1 MATRA
6 GSADEEVL
14 AEVQAANIPALQGSR
29 EALRAL
35 GHFEDY
41 SQRLVRSKTPS
52 LPWPQPSGGISALL
66 KNKDVVGQAELF
78 DYLAE
83 NGLATATM
91 RRVGSKTEAEQ
102 AAREL
107 GSPVVMKIDTAR
119 VVHKSDIGGVALD
132 VTPENAAQ
140 TYEKLLNC
148 LDPPL
153 GSFPG
158 EGIVAAKQIESGV
171 EVYIGSEAGRELR
184 LRSGFWAG
192 RTIARAL
199 NRNAMLVVP
208 FDQSDA
214 LEAIERSGV
223 HPFLNGFR
231 GGPEADFAEL
241 ARMMVR
247 VGQIAAS
254 IGDRLEV
261 LDLNPV
267 IVNARYP
274 GGIIADAR
282 LLLLPEPQP

>member
-1 MATRA
+1 
-6 GSADEEVL
+6 
-14 AEVQAANIPALQGSR
+14 
-29 EALRAL
+29 
-35 GHFEDY
+35 
-41 SQRLVRSKTPS
+41 
-52 LPWPQPSGGISALL
+52 
-66 KNKDVVGQAELF
+66 
-78 DYLAE
+78 
-83 NGLATATM
+83 
-91 RRVGSKTEAEQ
+91 
-102 AAREL
+102 
-107 GSPVVMKIDTAR
+107 
-119 VVHKSDIGGVALD
+119 VALD

-140 TYEKLLNC
+140 TCEKLLNC

-158 EGIVAAKQIESGV
+158 EGIVAAKQIEGGV
-171 EVYIGSEAGRELR
+171 EVYIGTKQDESFGCVVVFGLGGRLLE
-184 LRSGFWAG
+184 
-192 RTIARAL
+192 TL

-214 LEAIERSGV
+214 LEAIERSGA

-231 GGPEADFAEL
+231 GGPTADFVEL
-241 ARMMVR
+241 ARMMVS
-247 VGQIAAS
+247 VGQIAVS